1 MTPAALIAWKKRI
14 SDEVR
19 KWLPV
24 VMFGIASSMA
34 TGQEMNKTPMLFQG
48 SRFSGEFQTDMQY
61 CFPEAGETSPAYTK
75 KFLSNTYLDL
85 RYTSRLLDVGMRAEA
100 YENPLPGFEQEYKGV
115 GIPYFYLA
123 LNLKTIQLTAGDF
136 YEQFGNGLI
145 LRSYY
150 ERSLGVDNALRGG
163 RIKMQPARWLE
174 LKALGGKQRYYWSRG
189 KTWIAGADVAFHIDG
204 LARRMKNAGHRLQI
218 GGSWVSKWEKRQD
231 ILVNPAEKL
240 RLPGAVAAFASRMY
254 YTYKGFEWEGEYA
267 YKINDPS
274 TENQYIYSP
283 GRAVV
288 LTSSYSCSG
297 FSLTLGAKHTDNLL
311 FRSDRT
317 VTGRMLQINYLPAF
331 SRQQSY
337 ALTNMYPY
345 ATQPQGEVA
354 FQADLFYRIKKQ
366 ADIRLNYAHITSLK
380 SPHLFAMGSNLYYR
394 DFNFDISHRFNRN
407 AKWQL
412 AYMNL
417 LYNQLQI
424 EGHAENGDKVKANVF
439 VLEATHRLSKRVSLR
454 GELQYLTTA
463 QDKGDW
469 VAALAELSV
478 TPGWI
483 FTVTELYNLGL
494 THKNY
499 MLASVAYSTGA
510 HRLQLSAGQQRA
522 GITCTGGIC
531 RYVPATNGISLSYA
545 MNFIL

>member
-1 MTPAALIAWKKRI
+1 MTPLMPIAWKRRI

-24 VMFGIASSMA
+24 IIFSISSPA
-34 TGQEMNKTPMLFQG
+34 TSGQEVNKTFMLFRD

-61 CFPEAGETSPAYTK
+61 CFPEPAQTSAAYTK
-75 KFLSNTYLDL
+75 QFLSNTYLDL
-85 RYTSRLLDVGMRAEA
+85 RYTSRMLDAGLRAES
-100 YENPLPGFEQEYKGV
+100 YENPLPGFEQEYKGA
-115 GIPYFYLA
+115 GIPYFYVT

-163 RIKMQPARWLE
+163 RIKMQPAHWLE

-189 KTWIAGADVAFHIDG
+189 KTWIAGADVSFNIHNLI
-204 LARRMKNAGHRLQI
+204 RKMEEAGHTLQMA
-218 GGSWVSKWEKRQD
+218 GSWVSKWEKRQD

-240 RLPGAVAAFASRMY
+240 RLPGAVAAFASHVH

-274 TENQYIYSP
+274 AENQYIYSP
-283 GRAVV
+283 GQAVV
-288 LTSSYSCSG
+288 LTSSYSCPG
-297 FSLTLGAKHTDNLL
+297 FSVTLGAKHTDNML

-337 ALTNMYPY
+337 SLANMYPY
-345 ATQPQGEVA
+345 ATQPHGEVA

-366 ADIRLNYAHITSLK
+366 TDIRLNYAHITSLK
-380 SPHLFAMGSNLYYR
+380 APHLFAIGNNLYYR
-394 DFNFDISHRFNRN
+394 DFNFDISYRLNRN

-412 AYMNL
+412 TYMNL

-424 EGHAENGDKVKANVF
+424 EGHADNGDKVKANVF

-469 VAALAELSV
+469 AAALAELSV
-478 TPGWI
+478 TPGWM
-483 FTVTELYNLGL
+483 FTLTELYNLGS

-522 GITCTGGIC
+522 GITCAGGIC
-531 RYVPATNGISLSYA
+531 RYVPATNGISLSYT